1 MTDKPR
7 DLRFQVSAD
16 RSSASR
22 KVRYVETNQGDAEDC
37 MLCQLDE
44 GGVPVGD
51 CEQTEP
57 MVTESVVS
65 AQTAPEQIVSAPI
78 TEQDSDAEDQFVED
92 KLIEAIEN
100 QLSAQQ
106 PPAVQ
111 AVLNKLTLVGHTREE
126 IVQMMAQVL
135 AWQISVML
143 KADNAF
149 DMVTYE
155 RALRALPQLPDA
167 PENA

>member
-44 GGVPVGD
+44 GGVPV
-51 CEQTEP
+51 
-57 MVTESVVS
+57 S
-65 AQTAPEQIVSAPI
+65 APEKNTTAFSQAAESAVEAP
-78 TEQDSDAEDQFVED
+78 TELDEAAEDELVESQ
-92 KLIEAIEN
+92 LLEAIEN
-100 QLSAQQ
+100 QLAAQQ
-106 PPAVQ
+106 PVFVQ
-111 AVLNKLTLVGHTREE
+111 AVMNKLTLVWHTRDE

-135 AWQISVML
+135 AWQINDML
-143 KADNAF
+143 EADHAF
-149 DMVTYE
+149 DLLAYE
-155 RALRALPQLPDA
+155 RALRALPQLPDM
-167 PENA
+167 P

>member
-16 RSSASR
+16 RASASR
-22 KVRYVETNQGDAEDC
+22 RVRYVETNQGDAGDC

-44 GGVPVGD
+44 GGAPIGD
-51 CEQTEP
+51 CDSPLQ
-57 MVTESVVS
+57 
-65 AQTAPEQIVSAPI
+65 AVSAPPQAAHSI
-78 TEQDSDAEDQFVED
+78 PDEADADDEEVEQE
-92 KLIEAIEN
+92 LIQAIEN

-111 AVLNKLTLVGHTREE
+111 AVLNKLTLVGHTRDE

-135 AWQISVML
+135 AWQISEML
-143 KADNAF
+143 KADGPF
-149 DMVTYE
+149 DMAAYE
-155 RALRALPQLPDA
+155 YALRALPQLP
-167 PENA
+167 EES

>member
-16 RSSASR
+16 RASATR
-22 KVRYVETNQGDAEDC
+22 KVRYVETNQGDADDC

-51 CEQTEP
+51 CDDSKSLP
-57 MVTESVVS
+57 
-65 AQTAPEQIVSAPI
+65 SAPP
-78 TEQDSDAEDQFVED
+78 EAASQPVDDDEAEDQFVEE
-92 KLIEAIEN
+92 KLIDAIEN
-100 QLSAQQ
+100 QLADQQ
-106 PPAVQ
+106 LPAVQ

-126 IVQMMAQVL
+126 SVQMMAQVL
-135 AWQISVML
+135 AWQISEML
-143 KADNAF
+143 EAEQPF
-149 DMVTYE
+149 DRVAYE

-167 PENA
+167 P

>member
-22 KVRYVETNQGDAEDC
+22 RVRYVETNQGDAGDC
-37 MLCQLDE
+37 LLCQLDE
-44 GGVPVGD
+44 GGAPIGD
-51 CEQTEP
+51 CDSPLQ
-57 MVTESVVS
+57 
-65 AQTAPEQIVSAPI
+65 AVSAPPQAADNI
-78 TEQDSDAEDQFVED
+78 PDEADTDDEEVEQE
-92 KLIEAIEN
+92 LIQAIEN

-111 AVLNKLTLVGHTREE
+111 AVLNKLTLVGHTRDE

-135 AWQISVML
+135 AWQISEML
-143 KADNAF
+143 KADGPF
-149 DMVTYE
+149 DMAAYE
-155 RALRALPQLPDA
+155 YALRALPQLP
-167 PENA
+167 EES